1 MDSQPRYAMVE
12 KIIGRTG
19 KESFKSQDP
28 EEEFHKS
35 KLRSWMTNLE
45 NS

>member
-19 KESFKSQDP
+19 RKYNFLLT
-28 EEEFHKS
+28 F
-35 KLRSWMTNLE
+35 RF
-45 NS
+45 

>member
-19 KESFKSQDP
+19 KKAILTKDLEVVLRKFK
-28 EEEFHKS
+28 FA
-35 KLRSWMTNLE
+35 SWMTRTE
-45 NS
+45 SF

>member
-19 KESFKSQDP
+19 KLTIFLLFSRFKRRYYTSP
-28 EEEFHKS
+28 SHIFG
-35 KLRSWMTNLE
+35 
-45 NS
+45 